1 MIKNKDKGNIM
12 KLAFISLNLVIAIV
26 LSASISVNAA
36 DEAFDYTQV
45 KPEHYANLEHKSQ
58 FTDKQGDT
66 YKIHNTKYSKGLYIQ
81 ITVNGRQKWKKHG
94 RFYSISSSS
103 GKTTGFVT
111 YHYGVK
117 EGPSESYNS
126 KGQVKFKK
134 LYKDGA
140 LEGPW
145 QQFTDEGKLF
155 EECVYVAGK
164 KHGKQI
170 TYHSNGQPQFESTYV
185 EGKREGESY
194 HYSDKGKIVAKKVY
208 KGGKQVGKTQ
218 WF

>member
-1 MIKNKDKGNIM
+1 M
-12 KLAFISLNLVIAIV
+12 KSVYTLIVVFV
-26 LSASISVNAA
+26 LSYLMSFASIAA
-36 DEAFDYTQV
+36 AQKAFDYTQV
-45 KPEHYANLEHKSQ
+45 KPEHYAKLEHKSQ

-81 ITVNGRQKWKKHG
+81 ITENGRSKWKKHG

-111 YHYGVK
+111 YHYGTK
-117 EGPSESYNS
+117 EGPAESYNS

-134 LYKDGA
+134 LFKDGV

-145 QQFTDEGKLF
+145 QQFTDKGKLF

-164 KHGKQI
+164 KHGQQI
-170 TYHSNGQPQFESTYV
+170 TYHSNGQPQFTSTYV
-185 EGKREGESY
+185 EGKREGETLQY
-194 HYSDKGKIVAKKVY
+194 NDKGKVVSKKIY
-208 KGGKQVGKTQ
+208 KNGKQIGKTQ
-218 WF
+218 WFH